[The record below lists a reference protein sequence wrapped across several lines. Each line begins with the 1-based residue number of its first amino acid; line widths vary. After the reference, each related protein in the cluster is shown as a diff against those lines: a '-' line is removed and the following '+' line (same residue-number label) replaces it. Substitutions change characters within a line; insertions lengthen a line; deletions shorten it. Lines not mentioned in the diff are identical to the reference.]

1 MFLYPNENLPSFSS
15 FLRSVFFCPNALL
28 FYLLLD
34 HCLIRLSTVFLAFTS
49 PPDSSDRPSL
59 FLRSLRRLTFPLQSR
74 TLTLLPLHHH
84 HSVLTFVPSPLF
96 FLDSITHYYP
106 YPLAFYF
113 HFSDHDYVRTNCSI
127 PLGRHPLCIP

>member
-59 FLRSLRRLTFPLQSR
+59 FLRPLDALLSRFSLELSPSFHCTIIIPSLRL
-74 TLTLLPLHHH
+74 
-84 HSVLTFVPSPLF
+84 
-96 FLDSITHYYP
+96 
-106 YPLAFYF
+106 YPLL
-113 HFSDHDYVRTNCSI
+113 FSSWTQLLITIDT
-127 PLGRHPLCIP
+127 L